1 MKDLKKCIEA
11 LQSQL
16 ERHRH
21 SSLKEYP
28 TRTIFIDPLLGA
40 LGWDVRDPDV
50 VELEHAT
57 IDGKSVDY
65 ALKLHKKL
73 ALFMEAKQLNDPL
86 TDVKDITQA
95 VGYASNNGVEW
106 CVLTNG
112 IRYKIYKSSEP
123 TPAPEKLLFEVSLDP
138 LANGGLSTDQIATR
152 LSRLST
158 DSLRSGLLDQIGE
171 EIFTTAKVRKALD
184 NLFTDPPPA
193 LLRAVRKAINDATL
207 TPKQIRRVLPRIWQ
221 GQPAQEPGLGHASPA
236 AQRKGS
242 RRKGRES
249 VDYGESHH
257 TEEKPKEV
265 LELYRALDRLCQDMA
280 PGKVVRRFLAK
291 YVSWSLDKRAFCTAH
306 LQQGG
311 LRVWV
316 KVDPEE
322 ISGAPASVRDVSAI
336 GHWGTGN
343 VEIAVNG
350 TEGLQTAAPFIRKS
364 FESAETPTTR
374 E

>member
-1 MKDLKKCIEA
+1 MKELEKCIEA
-11 LQSQL
+11 LESQL

-40 LGWDVRDPDV
+40 LGWDVRDPDA

-65 ALKLHKKL
+65 ALKLHKKS
-73 ALFMEAKQLNDPL
+73 ALFVEAKQLNDPL
-86 TDVKDITQA
+86 TDVKDITQT

-112 IRYKIYKSSEP
+112 IHYKVYKSSEP

-138 LANGGLSTDQIATR
+138 LDNGGLSIDQIASR
-152 LSRLST
+152 LSRLSKN
-158 DSLRSGLLDQIGE
+158 SLESGLLDHLGE

-184 NLFTDPPPA
+184 TLFTDPPAA
-193 LLRAVRKAINDATL
+193 LLRAVRKAINDTTL
-207 TPKQIRRVLPRIWQ
+207 TPKQIRQVLPRIWQ
-221 GQPAQEPGLGHASPA
+221 GQPAQEPSLNHAPPA
-236 AQRKGS
+236 TQKKGS
-242 RRKGRES
+242 RRKGGES

-257 TEEKPKEV
+257 TREKPKEV
-265 LELYRALDRLCQDMA
+265 VELYRALDRLCQDMA
-280 PGKVVRRFLAK
+280 PGHVVRRFLAK
-291 YVSWSLDKRAFCTAH
+291 YVSWSLGKRAFCSAH

-316 KVDPEE
+316 KVDPKE
-322 ISGAPASVRDVSAI
+322 IGGAPASVRDVSAV

-350 TEGLQTAAPFIRKS
+350 TEGLQTAALFIQKS
-364 FESAETPTTR
+364 FESAQTQTDR
-374 E
+374 Q